1 MKIQIELDDNL
12 LRSAV
17 EAQVG
22 IALAKFTGEALDKMA
37 TEVIQRKLDRFDPV
51 RVAEQAVASQ
61 VRKHIDETLAN
72 TFGRGWNTSQGIK
85 KIVSDAALAA
95 VQGALK

>member
-1 MKIQIELDDNL
+1 MKIQIELDDSL

-22 IALAKFTGEALDKMA
+22 IVLAKFTGEALDKMA
-37 TEVIQRKLDRFDPV
+37 KEVIETKLDRFNPY
-51 RVAEQAVASQ
+51 RVAEAAVAAQ
-61 VRKHIDETLAN
+61 VKKHVDEVLNT

-85 KIVSDAALAA
+85 KIVTEAALSAI
-95 VQGALK
+95 QGALK